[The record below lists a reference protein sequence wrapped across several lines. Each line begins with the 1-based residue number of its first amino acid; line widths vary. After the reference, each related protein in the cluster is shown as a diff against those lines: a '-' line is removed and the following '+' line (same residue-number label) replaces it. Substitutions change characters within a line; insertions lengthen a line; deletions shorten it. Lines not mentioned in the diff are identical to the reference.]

1 MLTDL
6 ETHQWLQD
14 WKRSVFIPKERQCQ
28 RAFKY
33 CTIAVILH
41 ASKVMLKI
49 IQPRLQQYMNQE
61 LLDVQ
66 AGFTTGKGTRDQTG
80 NICWITEKGREFQKN
95 MCFIDGTKTFDCVD
109 HNKQWKIHK
118 EMGIPHYLTC
128 LLRNW
133 YTGQEATIRTRHGT
147 MDCSKTGK
155 GVCQG
160 CILSPCLFK

>member
-1 MLTDL
+1 M
-6 ETHQWLQD
+6 
-14 WKRSVFIPKERQCQ
+14 Q
-28 RAFKY
+28 RTFNY
-33 CTIAVILH
+33 CIIAVILH

-61 LLDVQ
+61 LIDVQ
-66 AGFTTGKGTRDQTG
+66 AGFRKAKEQEIKLAISVGSQKKEG
-80 NICWITEKGREFQKN
+80 NSRETSASLTVLTPLTVWITTN
-95 MCFIDGTKTFDCVD
+95 
-109 HNKQWKIHK
+109 WKILK

-147 MDCSKTGK
+147 MDCFKTGK

-160 CILSPCLFK
+160 CILSPYLFK

>member
-109 HNKQWKIHK
+109 HNKQWKILE
-118 EMGIPHYLTC
+118 EMGTPDHLTC
-128 LLRNW
+128 LLRKL
-133 YTGQEATIRTRHGT
+133 YVGQEATFRMRHGT
-147 MDCSKTGK
+147 TDWFKIGK
-155 GVCQG
+155 GV
-160 CILSPCLFK
+160 